1 MNQETNI
8 HSEDQKLFQALKDG
22 NMEAFDQ
29 LYSLYRYDFIKTA
42 KYRFNSNR
50 EDDIVDAWQD
60 AVISF
65 YDQIKS
71 GKLQSLS
78 CTIKSFLYLIGFRIL
93 IKTYNYNSKHEPFD
107 SFASENENLK
117 YAYDMELLPE
127 LDEKQ
132 TLLNKKIVEL
142 PEQSRRMIMLRYV
155 DGKSIAEIK
164 NEMNYQSEN
173 AISVNLSRTL
183 KKLKELIEQARNI

>member
-1 MNQETNI
+1 
-8 HSEDQKLFQALKDG
+8 
-22 NMEAFDQ
+22 
-29 LYSLYRYDFIKTA
+29 
-42 KYRFNSNR
+42 
-50 EDDIVDAWQD
+50 
-60 AVISF
+60 
-65 YDQIKS
+65 
-71 GKLQSLS
+71 
-78 CTIKSFLYLIGFRIL
+78 
-93 IKTYNYNSKHEPFD
+93 
-107 SFASENENLK
+107 
-117 YAYDMELLPE
+117 MELLPE

>member
-1 MNQETNI
+1 M
-8 HSEDQKLFQALKDG
+8 
-22 NMEAFDQ
+22 
-29 LYSLYRYDFIKTA
+29 
-42 KYRFNSNR
+42 
-50 EDDIVDAWQD
+50 
-60 AVISF
+60 
-65 YDQIKS
+65 
-71 GKLQSLS
+71 
-78 CTIKSFLYLIGFRIL
+78 
-93 IKTYNYNSKHEPFD
+93 HEPFD